1 MNTRGTA
8 SSTQAEALC
17 PDDHILGPDSAPT
30 TLIAYCDFEC
40 PFCGQAIEEVTRL
53 RLQLEQQLRF
63 VFRHF
68 PLIDK
73 HPRAQQAAEAAEA
86 AASQGQFWAMHDMLF
101 GHQDRLEAED
111 LYRYADAAGLDLR
124 RFKNDLHGRVHA
136 SRVMH
141 DVKSGRRSG
150 VTGTPALFL
159 NAVRLPDEDRLE
171 QLIARA
177 A

>member
-1 MNTRGTA
+1 MNTSEIA
-8 SSTQAEALC
+8 KSTQAEPLR

-40 PFCGQAIEEVTRL
+40 PFCGRAIEEVTRL
-53 RLQLEQQLRF
+53 RLQLEPQLRF

-68 PLIDK
+68 PLMDK

-86 AASQGQFWAMHDMLF
+86 AASQGQFWPMHDMLF
-101 GHQDRLEAED
+101 GHQDRLEMED
-111 LYRYADAAGLDLR
+111 LYRYADTAGLDLR
-124 RFKNDLHGRVHA
+124 RFKDDLHGRVHA
-136 SRVMH
+136 SRVIH

-150 VTGTPALFL
+150 VSGTPTFFL
-159 NAVRLPDEDRLE
+159 NAVRLSDEDRLE
-171 QLIARA
+171 QLILRA